1 MRGLNKA
8 MLIGNVGK
16 DPEVQSFESGRKRAT
31 FSLATSEKYRDKN
44 GVDQTITDW
53 HNIVV
58 WGPQADVVEKY
69 IRRGMPIFV
78 EGRIKTRE
86 YEAQDGQKKRIT
98 EILADNFSML
108 GGRQD
113 DSSSQEINK
122 PTTPPET
129 NAPDTS
135 VDIADDLPF

>member
-16 DPEVQSFESGRKRAT
+16 DPEIQSFESGRKRAS

-58 WGPQADVVEKY
+58 WGPQADVAEKY
-69 IRRGMPIFV
+69 IRRGMPLFV

-86 YEAQDGQKKRIT
+86 YESQDGQKKRIT
-98 EILADNFSML
+98 EIIADNFSML
-108 GGRQD
+108 GSRQD
-113 DSSSQEINK
+113 DSSPQEINK
-122 PTTPPET
+122 PTTPPE
-129 NAPDTS
+129 NNVPDTS

>member
-1 MRGLNKA
+1 

-16 DPEVQSFESGRKRAT
+16 DPDVQAFENGRKRAT
-31 FSLATSEKYRDKN
+31 FSLATSEKYRDRN

-58 WGPQADVVEKY
+58 WGPQADIAEKY
-69 IRRGMPIFV
+69 IRRGMPLFV

-108 GGRQD
+108 GSKQD
-113 DSSSQEINK
+113 ALNIQESPTPDTKTPENNASDSSI
-122 PTTPPET
+122 
-129 NAPDTS
+129 
-135 VDIADDLPF
+135 DIADDLPF

>member
-31 FSLATSEKYRDKN
+31 FSIATSEKYRDKN

-69 IRRGMPIFV
+69 VRRGMPIFV

-113 DSSSQEINK
+113 DTSSQEINK
-122 PTTPPET
+122 PTPPPET
-129 NAPDTS
+129 NASDTS